1 MTIEIII
8 GMKRQMLQPV
18 KIKLILERG
27 KGEWWGRVQMKENL
41 HTTNARTPNLVK
53 KNMLQLLNDLERVNS
68 ASVVF
73 EMAYDITAFFETH
86 PYLNISEVAQVAGIN
101 SALMRQYSSG
111 VKHASRNRVQEIQ
124 RTVRSMGKEL
134 SKLTLY
140 ARE

>member
-1 MTIEIII
+1 
-8 GMKRQMLQPV
+8 MKKQSSHPV

-27 KGEWWGRVQMKENL
+27 KGEWWGRVKMKENL

-53 KNMLQLLNDLERVNS
+53 KNMLRLLNDLEQINPGS
-68 ASVVF
+68 IVF
-73 EMAYDITAFFETH
+73 EIGYDITAFFETH
-86 PYLNISEVAQVAGIN
+86 PYLNISVVAQVAGIN

-124 RTVRSMGKEL
+124 KTVRSMGKEL
-134 SKLTLY
+134 SRLTLY